1 MYVSAFY
8 EGISF
13 IDSCILFEGIQE
25 AAAVLL
31 LPCLLRE
38 KGGNTEDFIKI
49 CMVWLIPCIIEIH
62 IHNLQ
67 EQRNARNVPTF
78 CFKSTLRFK
87 KVPKTTN
94 VKISL
99 RARFCLP
106 AIISY
111 CCFANTT
118 VDCGK
123 WSLQAL
129 RELDCKT
136 YKLQH

>member
-8 EGISF
+8 EGIYF

-67 EQRNARNVPTF
+67 GP
-78 CFKSTLRFK
+78 
-87 KVPKTTN
+87 
-94 VKISL
+94 
-99 RARFCLP
+99 
-106 AIISY
+106 
-111 CCFANTT
+111 
-118 VDCGK
+118 
-123 WSLQAL
+123 
-129 RELDCKT
+129 
-136 YKLQH
+136 YKLYKVLLILTLGLA